1 MEFARVPTGL
11 TPYVAWPRRRLLQ
24 CSHRVAHRGHRQG
37 LQGIQDDRLLCQ
49 DASSLVGFIRIE
61 NEGGER
67 ERGRVTDGVRVTL
80 PVYVRDRAVSAGK
93 DTKFKSIADLRGET
107 IGISRIGR

>member
-1 MEFARVPTGL
+1 MIGSYVKTPLRWWVSFALRMKGE
-11 TPYVAWPRRRLLQ
+11 
-24 CSHRVAHRGHRQG
+24 RGR
-37 LQGIQDDRLLCQ
+37 
-49 DASSLVGFIRIE
+49 E
-61 NEGGER
+61 GER
-67 ERGRVTDGVRVTL
+67 ERGRETDGVRVTL